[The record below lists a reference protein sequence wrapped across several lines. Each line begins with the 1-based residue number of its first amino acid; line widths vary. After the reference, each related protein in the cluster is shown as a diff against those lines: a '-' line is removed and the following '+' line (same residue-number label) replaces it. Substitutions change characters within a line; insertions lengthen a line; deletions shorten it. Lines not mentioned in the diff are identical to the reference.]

1 MVTVDGALI
10 TQVDPDGIGAELE
23 LKPGDRLL
31 EINDIKPMDFID
43 YLMLTAEEHLNL
55 KILKQSGGYLEFEFE
70 KGTEESLGLG
80 FETAVFDGIKT
91 CCNHCL
97 FCFVHQ
103 LPSGQRASLYI
114 QDDDYRLSFL
124 QGSYITLTNLTAADW
139 ERIEKLHL
147 SPLYISV
154 HATDL
159 AVRQRLL
166 GSKKGGPI
174 LQQLKRLAAA
184 GISLHTQAVICPGI
198 NDGHVLEKTISDLA
212 ELWPQVVSLAVVPVG
227 LTGHRQKLFNLN
239 VPNRDQAKNV
249 LEIVEGYQKKF
260 LKKINTR
267 FVFAADEWYIIVR
280 EPFPSDEE
288 YEGYPQLDN
297 GVGLIRWFL
306 TDFEE
311 NLAKFSPALQ
321 TIQGGLVIV
330 TGAST
335 IRLWDEIKV
344 KFNASFPKLK
354 LSILPVTNH
363 FFGPSVTVTGLL
375 SGRDIIEAIH
385 GHHQLDGAIYLIPEI
400 TLKQGEALFLDGIS
414 VNELIEACHPRKVAI
429 VPTRASDWLGWIK
442 NKGCVSGWRDR

>member
-1 MVTVDGALI
+1 MVTTDGVLI
-10 TQVDPDGIGAELE
+10 TGVDPGGIGAELK

-31 EINDIKPMDFID
+31 EINGVKPMDFID
-43 YLMLTAEEHLNL
+43 YLMLIAEEHLNL
-55 KILKQSGGYLEFEFE
+55 KILKQSGEYLEFEFE
-70 KGTEESLGLG
+70 KSNEESLGLG
-80 FETAVFDGIKT
+80 FEAAVFDEIKT

-124 QGSYITLTNLTAADW
+124 QGSYITLTNLTVADW

-154 HATDL
+154 HATDPV
-159 AVRQRLL
+159 VRQRLL

-184 GISLHTQAVICPGI
+184 GITLHTQAVICPGI
-198 NDGHVLEKTISDLA
+198 NDNRVLEKTINDLA

-227 LTGHRQKLFNLN
+227 LTGHRQRLFNLR
-239 VPNRDQAKNV
+239 VPNQDQAKNV
-249 LEIVEGYQKKF
+249 LEIVEGSQKKF
-260 LKKINTR
+260 LKKLNTR
-267 FVFAADEWYIIVR
+267 FVFAADEWYIIAG

-288 YEGYPQLDN
+288 YEEYPQLDN

-306 TDFEE
+306 TDFDE
-311 NLAKFSPALQ
+311 NLPKFAPSLQ
-321 TIQGGLVIV
+321 TIEGELVVV
-330 TGAST
+330 TGVST
-335 IRLWDEIKV
+335 IRLWDEIKT
-344 KFNASFPKLK
+344 KFNVSFPKLK
-354 LSILPVTNH
+354 LTVLPVPNH

-385 GHHQLDGAIYLIPEI
+385 SHQQANEAIYLVPEI

-414 VNELIEACHPRKVAI
+414 VNELIEACRPQKVAI
-429 VPTRASDWLGWIK
+429 VPTRASDWLDWIK